1 MKKNI
6 LASLLLATGFLHA
19 EATTIDPY
27 ENAPRLSSPDHDCG
41 IFVGDKWKSYEE
53 IVTTE
58 DFGKC
63 LSRTYDLE
71 FFKDLEKRFQA
82 KGLRIYSAR
91 LYGKTPLQQVMKFYE
106 EDIDNGKIAK
116 EQADALFDYI
126 LSQMTTNEINEC
138 VETAYEP
145 GIYYG
150 THAAFAAMHSAT
162 CLRKILARPDFDPSN
177 FLSSRV
183 ALHHRVERWQP
194 FWSLTPQQCV
204 DILIYQLNGYEYQKR
219 NARLIHAEL
228 LITLLKEAFPNQCS
242 QTN

>member
-6 LASLLLATGFLHA
+6 AMSLLLTTCFLQA
-19 EATTIDPY
+19 EVTPNDPY
-27 ENAPRLSSPDHDCG
+27 ENAPRLSSPNNVCE
-41 IFVGDKWKSYEE
+41 IFVGGEWRDYKD

-58 DFGKC
+58 DFGSC

-71 FFKDLEKRFQA
+71 LFKDIEKRFQA
-82 KGLRIYSAR
+82 AGLRVYSAR

-106 EDIDNGKIAK
+106 VDIATGKTSK

-138 VETAYEP
+138 VETSYEP

-162 CLRKILARPDFDPSN
+162 CLKKIAARPDFDPSN
-177 FLSSRV
+177 FFSSRV
-183 ALHHRVERWQP
+183 ALHHRVEKWQP
-194 FWSLTPQQCV
+194 FWSLTPTEC
-204 DILIYQLNGYEYQKR
+204 LSLLEKCLLNR
-219 NARLIHAEL
+219 ARFISAQRHSALDAIEL
-228 LITLLKEAFPNQCS
+228 LNAIQNKAQ
-242 QTN
+242 Q